1 MKQYVD
7 KSLIFIFLSGDKI
20 NTFKINTMQHLCA
33 SLVTITEPSIIF
45 MALFEA
51 GSMETTHWQRWSSR
65 KNRTESKKIFGTIE
79 SNNVPYRVKHYSKQ
93 DPKLFVR
100 VIGLLVCLGSYY
112 HNNHDSCF
120 CNRDINQSDLG
131 PLFVC
136 TRSIRTTV
144 GLI

>member
-51 GSMETTHWQRWSSR
+51 GSMETTHW
-65 KNRTESKKIFGTIE
+65 
-79 SNNVPYRVKHYSKQ
+79 
-93 DPKLFVR
+93 
-100 VIGLLVCLGSYY
+100 
-112 HNNHDSCF
+112 
-120 CNRDINQSDLG
+120 
-131 PLFVC
+131 
-136 TRSIRTTV
+136 
-144 GLI
+144 